1 MGVWQSKPA
10 RDPQSPYGTGFHD
23 REFLSESYPH
33 YTTSP
38 DSKWRSVMN
47 RILNLVLGFLD
58 DFCVGVIGSS
68 LVILFLWILDWI
80 F

>member
-1 MGVWQSKPA
+1 
-10 RDPQSPYGTGFHD
+10 
-23 REFLSESYPH
+23 
-33 YTTSP
+33 
-38 DSKWRSVMN
+38 MN